1 MLFLIMKASITPLA
15 RILLIFVCLLTG
27 WLPSLQARIGE
38 SQSTIE
44 ARLFR
49 SGGIVY
55 RDDATELNRQRGMAY
70 VSYLE
75 LMPEASLRIYFKSAD
90 GSKPKS
96 SDMDPRRASPGWD
109 IHVLYIGGRSVMEV
123 YKRSSGMTTVEF
135 NQLLKLQ
142 AGDSYWKKLGRPA
155 EGEKRLSIFGC
166 DMERED
172 GLVRAKGGGSLLLVA
187 RDLDEELA
195 RRKAQQE
202 EADAPTSLMGF

>member
-1 MLFLIMKASITPLA
+1 
-15 RILLIFVCLLTG
+15 
-27 WLPSLQARIGE
+27 
-38 SQSTIE
+38 
-44 ARLFR
+44 
-49 SGGIVY
+49 
-55 RDDATELNRQRGMAY
+55 MAY
-70 VSYLE
+70 VPHCE

-96 SDMDPRRASPGWD
+96 SDMDPKRASPGWD
-109 IHVLYIGGRSVMEV
+109 IHVLYIGNRSVMEI

-172 GLVRAKGGGSLLLVA
+172 AEVRGKRMGSALLLVS